1 MATAVGPRRRPIPG
15 PRARYPGELVLRIVR
30 GRLSFFEAL
39 QAEFGDVAGATLG
52 RERLVLV
59 SHPDAIRSV
68 LAAPQGKFKKGLGL
82 ERAADFLGQGLLT
95 SEGDFHLR
103 QRRLVQPAF
112 HRERIAGYAAAMV
125 RHAEATAADWRGRG
139 ARGAEASVEASAAM
153 HALAL
158 AIAGETFFGADV
170 TGEVARVG
178 RAVDDAMAAFDVAIS
193 PIYPLLKR
201 VPVIPVV
208 RRFETARRELDDVIT
223 RLVAARRA
231 EGPGRDDLLGLLLQA
246 RDTAGDG
253 GGMTEAQLKDEILTL
268 LAAGH
273 ETTANLLT
281 WALWELADDPLLQDA
296 VRAEVRSVAGDG
308 PLDASH
314 AMRLPLVR
322 AVVSETLRLHPP
334 AWIMGRRALV
344 DHEVDGYLIP
354 RGTTILASQYLV
366 HRDPRWWPEATRFL
380 PSRWLDDTQAAARPR
395 FAFFPFGA
403 GVRMCIGDQFAWMEA
418 TLILAALLR
427 AVRVTLPP
435 GATRPRL
442 APSVTLRAERPVTL
456 HVAPA

>member
-1 MATAVGPRRRPIPG
+1 MTTSAAPRRRPIPG

-30 GRLSFFEAL
+30 GRLEFFVGLA
-39 QAEFGDVAGATLG
+39 AEHGDVAGAALG
-52 RERLVLV
+52 NERLVLL
-59 SHPDAIRSV
+59 SHPDAIRTV

-103 QRRLVQPAF
+103 QRRLVQPGF
-112 HRERIAGYAAAMV
+112 HRERIAGYAATMV
-125 RHAEATAADWRGRG
+125 RHAESTAAAWR
-139 ARGAEASVEASAAM
+139 ARGAAPGATIEASEAM

-170 TGEVARVG
+170 SGDVARVG

-201 VPVIPVV
+201 FPVIPVV
-208 RRFETARRELDDVIT
+208 RRFEAARRELDDVIA
-223 RLVAARRA
+223 RLIAARRA
-231 EGPGRDDLLGLLLQA
+231 EGPGRDDLLGLLLAA
-246 RDTAGDG
+246 RDTQGDG
-253 GGMTEAQLKDEILTL
+253 GAMTEGQLKDEILTL

-281 WALWELADDPLLQDA
+281 WTLWELAADPLLQDA
-296 VRAEVRSVAGDG
+296 VRAEVRSVAGAG

-314 AMRLPLVR
+314 ATRLPLVR
-322 AVVSETLRLHPP
+322 AVVSEALRLHPP

-344 DHEVDGYLIP
+344 DHAVDGYVIP
-354 RGTTILASQYLV
+354 RGTTILASQFIV
-366 HRDPRWWPEATRFL
+366 HRDPRWWPEPERFT
-380 PSRWLDDTQAAARPR
+380 PGRWLDDTQAATRPR

-418 TLILAALLR
+418 TLLLAALLR
-427 AVRVTLPP
+427 AVRLTLPP
-435 GATRPRL
+435 GAVLPRR

-456 HVAPA
+456 LVAPA